1 MIVFTKTPAQTQQ
14 GYELGLKILMETLE
28 DLQWPE
34 ELDEWADVTEDEVVS
49 PESVELVGNTA
60 SEQ

>member
-1 MIVFTKTPAQTQQ
+1 
-14 GYELGLKILMETLE
+14 LGLKILMETLE

-34 ELDEWADVTEDEVVS
+34 ELDEWADVTEDEVIS

-60 SEQ
+60 SE